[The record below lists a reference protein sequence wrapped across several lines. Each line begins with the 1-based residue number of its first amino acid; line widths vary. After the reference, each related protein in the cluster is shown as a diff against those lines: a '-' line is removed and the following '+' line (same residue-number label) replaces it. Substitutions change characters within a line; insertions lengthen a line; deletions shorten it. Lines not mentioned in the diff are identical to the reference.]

1 MFTEVN
7 MKLDVTVSRVN
18 QYLNDNQGHG
28 SQASK
33 KNHTKL
39 QRNKI

>member
-7 MKLDVTVSRVN
+7 MKLDVTISRVN
-18 QYLNDNQGHG
+18 QYLNHNQGHG

-33 KNHTKL
+33 KKSHKFTKE
-39 QRNKI
+39 